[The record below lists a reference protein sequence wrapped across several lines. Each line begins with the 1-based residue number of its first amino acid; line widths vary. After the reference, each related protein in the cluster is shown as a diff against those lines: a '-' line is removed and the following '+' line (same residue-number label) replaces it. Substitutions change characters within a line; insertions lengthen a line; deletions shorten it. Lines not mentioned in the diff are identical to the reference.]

1 MPHRF
6 PMLVLLASLALLLG
20 CAAPSAD
27 APVPEGLDTSFLTSA
42 LWDDGQA
49 EIAMY
54 EVTRG
59 HNVYGDIEEEQTFT
73 VGTYVVKHDYAPAE
87 QTKATGVME
96 GVSAFKSSLFYE
108 FESGSYE
115 YKRNYVVNARQAD
128 LRPFKESFTSYDWCS
143 NRYREVAAGPDGQVH
158 TMMRSDD
165 YGNRDASFAY
175 RAGAVTPAQLPLVA
189 RGLDFSEA
197 DAHTLH
203 VLLDDGTYVETQ
215 ARLMGEA
222 TFDGPE
228 GAVPAEQVQF
238 TYEAPVPSMISD
250 RDVTNETYWRGTG
263 EARLLLKL
271 EGADYT
277 MTLIEQVRSP
287 YWSENVWDRLERVT
301 ERP

>member
-1 MPHRF
+1 MLRRF
-6 PMLVLLASLALLLG
+6 SMLALLTSFALLFG
-20 CAAPSAD
+20 CAAPTAD
-27 APVPEGLDTSFLTSA
+27 TSTPDALDTSFLTSA

-49 EIAMY
+49 EMAFY
-54 EVTRG
+54 EVTRR
-59 HNVYGDIEEEQTFT
+59 HNVYGERADVRFT

-87 QTKATGVME
+87 QTKATGELE

-143 NRYREVAAGPDGQVH
+143 NRYREVAVGPDEQVH
-158 TMMRSDD
+158 TLMRSDD
-165 YGNRDASFAY
+165 YGNSDASFAY

-189 RGLDFSEA
+189 RGLDFSAAE
-197 DAHTLH
+197 AHTLH
-203 VLLDDGTYVETQ
+203 LLLDDGTFVATE
-215 ARLMGEA
+215 ARLIDEA

-228 GAVPAEQVQF
+228 GAVPAERVQF

-250 RDVTNETYWRGTG
+250 REVTEETYWRGTDD
-263 EARLLLKL
+263 ARLLLKL

-287 YWSENVWDRLERVT
+287 YWSENVWNRLERVA